1 MPLLLKLNLRSLPTQ
16 HCQGTHIK
24 ILAQV
29 LQNGGTPSATR
40 RSGLQSHESKCK
52 HVYTLLLAPYHK
64 HTKSLIIVLICR
76 DTWSSMDVGS
86 GGSKW
91 NWTISRLIWKRD
103 HFFGQELHTTLLIGF
118 SRQSAKPFRRKFS
131 DNLCNKTEHCRWKE
145 GATNQIV
152 LKFSSI
158 HWRINLK
165 A

>member
-1 MPLLLKLNLRSLPTQ
+1 MGELQVQRDAAVYKAMSQNVNMFTHFSLL
-16 HCQGTHIK
+16 HITS
-24 ILAQV
+24 
-29 LQNGGTPSATR
+29 TPSPWLLFSSAGIR
-40 RSGLQSHESKCK
+40 DYPRSCTSMC
-52 HVYTLLLAPYHK
+52 
-64 HTKSLIIVLICR
+64 SLVG
-76 DTWSSMDVGS
+76 MDVGS

-152 LKFSSI
+152 LKFSPI
-158 HWRINLK
+158 HRRINLK